1 MNYKKLVLIIALLI
15 TTIGFS
21 QNGINYKAMI
31 KDNSGTVIANQSVDL
46 QFSILEG
53 SSQINVYTETHTATT
68 DGSGIVIVN
77 VGEGTP
83 SSGTYANINW
93 DNGEHYLNVQV
104 DTGSGMVDMGTT
116 QFKTV
121 PYALNAANVS
131 GLEQLDEGNGLG
143 WRLKGRDP
151 NNFGNLGLGAID
163 FSYSSVPSSTLG
175 ATGNYSTTFGYD
187 NTASGGASLSS
198 GYSSQATGEYSTA
211 MGYNTEATDFAATA
225 LGLGTSAIGY
235 ASTSLGHQTTASGDY
250 STAIGYYSEASADSA
265 TAMGNGSHAT
275 ASGATA
281 MGHYTEATANY
292 ATAMGYFTEATASSA
307 TATGFYTNAT
317 GQNSVAMNYYT
328 TALGENSVAMG
339 ESTAAN
345 GQNSTAMGYTTIA
358 SGFTSMASGHNTL
371 SSGNYATTFGV
382 NIKAESYNDLAIGS
396 FNVGGGSYNS
406 WIGTD
411 PLFEIGNGLS
421 ESNRK
426 NALTV
431 LKNGNVG
438 IGKSSGINGRLEV
451 ASASGLTSP
460 QLYLHETTTGYTRL
474 NFSNTNRSDFWA
486 IGAYIGTSSSSDKF
500 NIYNSA
506 VGDIMSIQ
514 GNGNVLVGGSVVH
527 SSDRRLKKDIA
538 DISYGLNEIL
548 QLQPKEYNWKNKKQT
563 AKSLGLI
570 AQDVQPIISNIVHQ
584 NDDEL
589 KTLSVSYTE
598 LIPVLI
604 KAIQE
609 QQDIIAK
616 QDLKIKELTA
626 ESNQKDTALQ
636 SFDQRL
642 KQVEALVGTNP

>member
-31 KDNSGTVIANQSVDL
+31 KDNSGTVIANQSVNL

-163 FSYSSVPSSTLG
+163 FSYSSVSSSTLG

-235 ASTSLGHQTTASGDY
+235 ASTSLGHQTTASGD
-250 STAIGYYSEASADSA
+250 
-265 TAMGNGSHAT
+265 
-275 ASGATA
+275 
-281 MGHYTEATANY
+281 
-292 ATAMGYFTEATASSA
+292 
-307 TATGFYTNAT
+307 
-317 GQNSVAMNYYT
+317 
-328 TALGENSVAMG
+328 
-339 ESTAAN
+339 
-345 GQNSTAMGYTTIA
+345 
-358 SGFTSMASGHNTL
+358 
-371 SSGNYATTFGV
+371 
-382 NIKAESYNDLAIGS
+382 
-396 FNVGGGSYNS
+396 
-406 WIGTD
+406 
-411 PLFEIGNGLS
+411 
-421 ESNRK
+421 
-426 NALTV
+426 
-431 LKNGNVG
+431 
-438 IGKSSGINGRLEV
+438 
-451 ASASGLTSP
+451 
-460 QLYLHETTTGYTRL
+460 
-474 NFSNTNRSDFWA
+474 
-486 IGAYIGTSSSSDKF
+486 
-500 NIYNSA
+500 
-506 VGDIMSIQ
+506 
-514 GNGNVLVGGSVVH
+514 
-527 SSDRRLKKDIA
+527 
-538 DISYGLNEIL
+538 
-548 QLQPKEYNWKNKKQT
+548 
-563 AKSLGLI
+563 
-570 AQDVQPIISNIVHQ
+570 
-584 NDDEL
+584 
-589 KTLSVSYTE
+589 
-598 LIPVLI
+598 
-604 KAIQE
+604 
-609 QQDIIAK
+609 
-616 QDLKIKELTA
+616 
-626 ESNQKDTALQ
+626 
-636 SFDQRL
+636 
-642 KQVEALVGTNP
+642 